1 MLIFKEAFAQF
12 YYKFTQLYDN
22 FAQVLVFSAT
32 YISIYLHQ
40 VTYLQNH
47 LLRKLIQ
54 V

>member
-12 YYKFTQLYDN
+12 YYKFTQFYDN

-32 YISIYLHQ
+32 YISIYLQ

-47 LLRKLIQ
+47 LLSKLIQ

>member
-12 YYKFTQLYDN
+12 YYK